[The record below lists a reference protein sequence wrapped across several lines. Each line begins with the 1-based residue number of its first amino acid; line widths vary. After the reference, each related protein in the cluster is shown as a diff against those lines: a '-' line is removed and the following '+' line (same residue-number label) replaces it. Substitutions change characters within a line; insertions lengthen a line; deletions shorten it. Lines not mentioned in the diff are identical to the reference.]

1 MKFENIKL
9 INLISNLIKAEAGF
23 ENIKDYIINN
33 FKEIPYMNYAQF
45 IKDLSLSQED
55 ADRFLAENGFNSFS
69 ELKMKVTEII
79 FDMVHN
85 NDALFVDK
93 PFNREDI
100 KDILSLNIEVE
111 ENNMRSMLSSID
123 HDKLSELISDIINSP
138 EVIIIGTR
146 ASTTLAH
153 YSSYMLNKIG
163 INVKKITSAGTSS
176 FDNIQNFDRS
186 SLVIAFGFPRYP
198 METIKILNYFKRK
211 NFKIISITDN
221 KKSPLCNFSNYSLFV
236 KAYSIGY
243 TDSFINGLVLINTIA
258 LTIGKIDNKK
268 VIKRL
273 NDFEET
279 AKSLEYYF

>member
-1 MKFENIKL
+1 MEFENIKL
-9 INLISNLIKAEAGF
+9 INLISNLIKTEAEF
-23 ENIKDYIINN
+23 EDIKNYIINN

-45 IKDLSLSQED
+45 IKDMSLSQEY
-55 ADRFLAENGFNSFS
+55 ADKFLAENGFNSFS

-79 FDMVHN
+79 FDMIHN
-85 NDALFVDK
+85 NDDLFVDK
-93 PFNREDI
+93 SFNKESI
-100 KDILSLNIEVE
+100 KNILSLNIEVE

-123 HDKLSELISDIINSP
+123 QDKLCELISDIINSP

-198 METIKILNYFKRK
+198 METIKILNYFTRK

-221 KKSPLCNFSNYSLFV
+221 EKSPLCNFSSYSLFV

-258 LTIGKIDNKK
+258 LAIGKIDNKK